1 MASAILRTIR
11 PENYTVIDVR
21 ALESLGVSKTDGS
34 VNDYLS
40 ICGRAVSWR
49 ASAMLVYELLTGPCG
64 SGQRKMVAVSI
75 SHAPDLNACIS
86 YFRFVGWKVEPHA
99 RQSMSSK
106 LRRLTSDG

>member
-49 ASAMLVYELLTGPCG
+49 ASAMLVYETLDRALWQWSKENGG
-64 SGQRKMVAVSI
+64 SQ
-75 SHAPDLNACIS
+75 H
-86 YFRFVGWKVEPHA
+86 
-99 RQSMSSK
+99 QSCA
-106 LRRLTSDG
+106 

>member
-11 PENYTVIDVR
+11 PENYTVVDVR

-49 ASAMLVYELLTGPCG
+49 ASAMLV
-64 SGQRKMVAVSI
+64 
-75 SHAPDLNACIS
+75 
-86 YFRFVGWKVEPHA
+86 
-99 RQSMSSK
+99 
-106 LRRLTSDG
+106 

>member
-40 ICGRAVSWR
+40 ICGLLRACCELASKRNVSLGTLDRPLWQW
-49 ASAMLVYELLTGPCG
+49 SKENGG
-64 SGQRKMVAVSI
+64 SQ
-75 SHAPDLNACIS
+75 H
-86 YFRFVGWKVEPHA
+86 
-99 RQSMSSK
+99 QSCA
-106 LRRLTSDG
+106 

>member
-21 ALESLGVSKTDGS
+21 ALESLGVIKTDGS

-40 ICGRAVSWR
+40 YLWAGCELASKRNVS
-49 ASAMLVYELLTGPCG
+49 YELLTGPCG

-75 SHAPDLNACIS
+75 SHAPDLNACIA
-86 YFRFVGWKVEPHA
+86 YFRFVGWNVEPHA

>member
-1 MASAILRTIR
+1 MASAILRTIS

-49 ASAMLVYELLTGPCG
+49 ASAMLFYGLLTGPLWQWSKENGG
-64 SGQRKMVAVSI
+64 SK
-75 SHAPDLNACIS
+75 H
-86 YFRFVGWKVEPHA
+86 
-99 RQSMSSK
+99 QSCA
-106 LRRLTSDG
+106 

>member
-40 ICGRAVSWR
+40 YLWACCEL
-49 ASAMLVYELLTGPCG
+49 ASKRNVGLRTLDRPLWQWSKENGG
-64 SGQRKMVAVSI
+64 SQ
-75 SHAPDLNACIS
+75 H
-86 YFRFVGWKVEPHA
+86 
-99 RQSMSSK
+99 QSCA
-106 LRRLTSDG
+106 